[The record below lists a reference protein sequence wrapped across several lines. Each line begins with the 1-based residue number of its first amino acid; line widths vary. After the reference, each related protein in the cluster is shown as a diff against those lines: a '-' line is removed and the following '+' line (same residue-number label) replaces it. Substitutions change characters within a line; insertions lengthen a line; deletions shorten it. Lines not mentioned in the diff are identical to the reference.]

1 MAEVGAQPKVS
12 SARRKALGAMR
23 SLFTPLLPDDYLELI
38 NPLWSTQELRGR
50 VERLDRQTEDAVTI
64 VIKPGADW
72 DRHQPGQYLRV
83 GVIVDGV
90 HHWRAYSITSEPSD
104 DFICITPKLVPDG
117 KVSPHL
123 TRKLQPGTI
132 VRLGGV
138 EGDFTLPDPRPEK
151 PLFISAG
158 SGVTPIMSMVRALD
172 QEDGLDDAVH
182 VHSARTD
189 DDVIFGDF
197 LRDLADR
204 RDGFKL
210 HLQLTERD
218 GRISPS

>member
-1 MAEVGAQPKVS
+1 MVDTRSHRVGETHGGG
-12 SARRKALGAMR
+12 RRTSQGAPRTALGAVR

-50 VERLDRQTEDAVTI
+50 VERLERQTEDAVTI

-83 GVIVDGV
+83 GDIVDGV
-90 HHWRAYSITSEPSD
+90 HHCRAYSITSEPSD
-104 DFICITPKLVPDG
+104 DFICITPKLVKEG
-117 KVSPHL
+117 TVSPHL
-123 TRKLQPGTI
+123 TRELRPGTI

-172 QEDGLDDAVH
+172 QEDGLDDAVL
-182 VHSARTD
+182 VHSARTE

-197 LRDLADR
+197 LRDLAER
-204 RDGFKL
+204 RD
-210 HLQLTERD
+210 
-218 GRISPS
+218 